1 MLKSFLGVFLALAL
15 AACDVPEQEKSG
27 PDQCIRIELFD
38 KCLSKLP
45 AGPTHTVA
53 SNDWDEV
60 VEACQ
65 DSAYRMSLKP
75 MNLIKPECR
84 AYN

>member
-1 MLKSFLGVFLALAL
+1 MFKSFLVALCL
-15 AACDVPEQEKSG
+15 LLVGCVEPPDSMKNG
-27 PDQCIRIELFD
+27 PDQCIRMELFT
-38 KCLSKLP
+38 KCLSAVP
-45 AGPTHTVA
+45 TGPTHTVA

-65 DSAYRMSLKP
+65 DSAYKMSIKP